1 MKKLF
6 SILCVCLLSISLCGC
21 SKSPKSAVD
30 TYMKGLKENAKEA
43 VTDYIGGNTS
53 TEALGEAEAKA
64 TEEFYKLLMDFDY
77 STSNEVVNGDTATV
91 DVTVKAYNFG
101 KILTTYIGNAFA
113 WTLQNLLTSYTEE
126 EKNAQHAEM
135 LLEAVSTVVKE
146 GKTIETTV
154 TVSLNKV
161 DGEWVVDEESSKD
174 PLVDAVSGRLK
185 SGIEDLQSKFNIN
198 TNK

>member
-53 TEALGEAEAKA
+53 AEALTGLEAKA

-77 STSNEVVNGDTATV
+77 STGNEVVNGDKATV
-91 DVTVKAYNFG
+91 DVTIKAYNFG
-101 KILTTYIGNAFA
+101 KILTTFLGSVFT
-113 WTLQNLLTSYTEE
+113 WTLENLLTSYTEE
-126 EKNAQHAEM
+126 EKNEKYAEM
-135 LLEAVSTVVKE
+135 LLEAVTTVVKE
-146 GKTIETTV
+146 GKTIETVV

-174 PLVDAVSGRLK
+174 PLIDAISGRLK
-185 SGIEDLQSKFNIN
+185 SGIEDLQSQFNIN
-198 TNK
+198 TDK